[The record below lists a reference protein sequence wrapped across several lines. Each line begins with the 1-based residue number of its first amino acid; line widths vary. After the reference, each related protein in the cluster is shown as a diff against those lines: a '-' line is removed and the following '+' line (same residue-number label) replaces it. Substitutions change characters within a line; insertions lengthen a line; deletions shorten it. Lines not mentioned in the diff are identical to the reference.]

1 MQKQTK
7 QLKKVRTISFGPVY
21 VHKDICVLNR
31 RNTTKWI
38 ANKKNNPKPSNF
50 VNVIT
55 RPEINKYNGSNC

>member
-38 ANKKNNPKPSNF
+38 ANKKNNPKPSSF
-50 VNVIT
+50 VKVIT
-55 RPEINKYNGSNC
+55 RPEIKKLF